1 MPPPTFD
8 KQLLKDI
15 RRNKHLMNPEFLTR
29 VEHFAELLKSRMG
42 PKRSCYEGEF
52 VTGEG
57 TGTYRRLKICSRA
70 QV

>member
-1 MPPPTFD
+1 
-8 KQLLKDI
+8 
-15 RRNKHLMNPEFLTR
+15 MNPEFFTR